1 MLPKYVLKF
10 GCLIFLSLLSGILLL
25 ALAYQIISYNFNIV
39 PWDSGNLFRILSSG
53 MLFLGLV
60 SVAKTSKEI

>member
-60 SVAKTSKEI
+60 SIAKTSKEI